1 MDTNADFKTNYH
13 THTFRC
19 HHASGSDEE
28 YVLEAIANGYKVLG
42 FSDHACW
49 EYSSKYVSRIRMRVQ
64 EFEEYKRSV
73 LYLKEKYKDIHIV
86 AVEPASSPVL
96 SGGVPAPH
104 KIQGIGAGFV
114 PSILDTKIFNEIL
127 QVTNEEAF
135 GMARTIA
142 SKEGLL
148 VGISSGANVYAA
160 KMLAKKYPNANI
172 LTMLND
178 TGERYLSTELFE
190 GGE

>member
-1 MDTNADFKTNYH
+1 MDTNVDFKTNYH

-73 LYLKEKYKDIHIV
+73 LYLKKNIK
-86 AVEPASSPVL
+86 SVL
-96 SGGVPAPH
+96 PFCSVWKRNTIRCIRTGCLS
-104 KIQGIGAGFV
+104 FV
-114 PSILDTKIFNEIL
+114 WNNRSII
-127 QVTNEEAF
+127 
-135 GMARTIA
+135 
-142 SKEGLL
+142 
-148 VGISSGANVYAA
+148 
-160 KMLAKKYPNANI
+160 
-172 LTMLND
+172 
-178 TGERYLSTELFE
+178 
-190 GGE
+190 